1 MVFVVAILLGAGCA
15 RDARLDPYQPHESLL
30 SAMAE
35 FQLLSARDPY
45 RERVG
50 RDLAGQDI
58 AKATLVRLANFESL
72 YPGRFDPELRMA
84 RGRVLEWLGDHASAA
99 RNYREVAEYGT
110 ELTAEATRR
119 AALAE
124 RLATLAQPPTTTVLE
139 DLLAELASQSAGL
152 IAFANEADMPP
163 FQAALARREA
173 EQADVRR
180 AELLALNR
188 FLLPDGEEQALD
200 AMRRLLSAHRDS
212 ARALE
217 HALRLARLHRELAEE
232 EARLNPPEGLLF
244 NADRYKR
251 HYDAAVELLY
261 RVAQADGAPEKLL
274 ARHELDALLAN
285 GEWVAQRQR

>member
-1 MVFVVAILLGAGCA
+1 VVFVVAILLGAGCA

>member
-1 MVFVVAILLGAGCA
+1 VVFVLAILLGAGCA